1 MKKSEL
7 VDAIAEKSGLSK
19 NDAKKAF
26 DALTEVVLGTVA
38 AKQDVELGSLGKI
51 KVVHKEASTGRN
63 PATGEQMQVPAKDV
77 AKFTPGKALKD
88 AALGAA
94 A

>member
-19 NDAKKAF
+19 ADAKKAF
-26 DALTEVVLGTVA
+26 EALTEVVLGTVA

-51 KVVHKEASTGRN
+51 KVKDQPEKQGRN
-63 PATGEQMQVPAKDV
+63 PATGEAMTVAAKTV

-88 AALGAA
+88 AALGVAA
-94 A
+94 

>member
-7 VDAIAEKSGLSK
+7 VDALAEKTGLSK
-19 NDAKKAF
+19 ADAKKTF
-26 DALTEVVLGTVA
+26 DALTEIVLGAVT

-51 KVVHKEASTGRN
+51 KVVHKPAGTARN
-63 PATGEQMQVPAKDV
+63 PATGAQMDVAAKDV
-77 AKFTPGKALKD
+77 PKFTASKALKE